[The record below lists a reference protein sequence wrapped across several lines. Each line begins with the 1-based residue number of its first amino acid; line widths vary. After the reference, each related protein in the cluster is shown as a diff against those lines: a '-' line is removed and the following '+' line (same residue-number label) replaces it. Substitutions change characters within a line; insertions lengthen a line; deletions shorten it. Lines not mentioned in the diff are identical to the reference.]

1 MGIIFDLLR
10 AKETKERM
18 KDIDKIHNKKI
29 KKESYGSSDYKI
41 VFKDSEVNK
50 GGKKH
55 GK

>member
-1 MGIIFDLLR
+1 MGLIYDLLKE
-10 AKETKERM
+10 KETKEKM
-18 KDIDKIHNKKI
+18 KRIDEIHNGKPKDNG
-29 KKESYGSSDYKI
+29 YGSSNYKI

>member
-18 KDIDKIHNKKI
+18 KDIDKIHNKQI
-29 KKESYGSSDYKI
+29 NDDGYESSNYKI
-41 VFKDSEVNK
+41 VFKDSEPNK